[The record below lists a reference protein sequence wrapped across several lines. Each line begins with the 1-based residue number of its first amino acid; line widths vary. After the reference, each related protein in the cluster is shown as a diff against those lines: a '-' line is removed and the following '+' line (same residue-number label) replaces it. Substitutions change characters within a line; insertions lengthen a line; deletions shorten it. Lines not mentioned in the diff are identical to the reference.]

1 MVFVEVK
8 IYFVYY
14 VKVIGFWL
22 LDFRMF
28 IGKFDFKIDCLI
40 SLQFFDVEMNVD
52 VVFLQMSVFVRFIM
66 FLNVYYIFIQVSF
79 GKFSYLVGEVE

>member
-40 SLQFFDVEMNVD
+40 SL
-52 VVFLQMSVFVRFIM
+52 
-66 FLNVYYIFIQVSF
+66 
-79 GKFSYLVGEVE
+79 